1 MQSRRYRRK
10 SRKMRK
16 TRKVRKSRRGGFPAP
31 IGEPI
36 NELIQFRVYNNA
48 PDSFNPNVETPDS
61 MRAIFSLA
69 LIENMRGDDPDYNPL
84 YNTDELDQSFKI
96 HRIRG
101 EVEEEIFS
109 GEMPEWDNNKIND
122 FLLGLQPGDVVKL
135 TIA

>member
-1 MQSRRYRRK
+1 MKSRRYLKKSRKLRK
-10 SRKMRK
+10 SRK
-16 TRKVRKSRRGGFPAP
+16 TRRGGVPAQ
-31 IGEPI
+31 PI
-36 NELIQFRVYNNA
+36 NELIQFRAYDDP
-48 PDSFNPNVETPDS
+48 PDSFNPNFATPDS

-69 LIENMRGDDPDYNPL
+69 LIENMRRDDPDYNPL
-84 YNTDELDQSFKI
+84 YNTDELDQPFKI

-109 GEMPEWDNNKIND
+109 DEMSQWDNNKIND